1 MNYRTR
7 RSLKNLSRYTVAK
20 NLGVDYNKYVEV
32 ERGKRPLEKQ
42 YVDKFQEIL
51 ANASEIKLAHSLRMG
66 QVKEAFKNGTLRNKI
81 NEYGY
86 TYSTLAKELGLTQ
99 SAISNAF
106 SGNPRLTS
114 DDTMERIYD
123 FLNEPFNKQIDT
135 TNEGR
140 KKGRRT
146 RACAP
151 EVAKWFNENNL
162 EEVYTNAGYTRGTF
176 SKELG
181 VSEGHI
187 TNVLNGNRNL
197 SGALKTK
204 IYEMFNPTPVT
215 IDKQETMETPNI
227 MVDNDANVISNSV
240 FDADKLVN
248 SDICYANNEEND
260 IETKP
265 TLEEQ
270 LDALLRENTRLK
282 NQIDA
287 YVKLIEKI

>member
-7 RSLKNLSRYTVAK
+7 RSLKKLSRYTVAK
-20 NLGVDYNKYVEV
+20 NLGVDYDKYVEV

-66 QVKEAFKNGTLRNKI
+66 QVKEAFKNGTLRKKI

-99 SAISNAF
+99 GSISNAF

-123 FLNEPFNKQIDT
+123 FLNEPFNKQIGT
-135 TNEGR
+135 TTEER

-151 EVAKWFNENNL
+151 EVEKWFRENNL
-162 EEVYTNAGYTRGTF
+162 KEVFTNAGYTSATF
-176 SKELG
+176 ANKLG

-187 TNVLNGNRNL
+187 SNVLKDKRNL
-197 SGALKTK
+197 SGALKTR
-204 IYEMFNPTPVT
+204 IYEMFNTKDNKNERESVEIVP
-215 IDKQETMETPNI
+215 ETLETSETPNT
-227 MVDNDANVISNSV
+227 
-240 FDADKLVN
+240 
-248 SDICYANNEEND
+248 ICYVETENGFEPLSEDTD

-282 NQIDA
+282 SQIDA